1 MLVIPMAERKKGRGD
16 RAHIHGQRFDAYLSA
31 NRKRADIKDL
41 QTGSMILLVD
51 LGDVEELAVIAIDA
65 QAGLPW
71 KDVPTSR
78 FRPSG
83 HPDRDGIDLLDIR
96 DRRRFG
102 SLDRNALEELQLLA
116 IELID
121 MMIGQG

>member
-1 MLVIPMAERKKGRGD
+1 MFVILMAERKKGRAD
-16 RAHIHGQRFDAYLSA
+16 RVHIHGQRFDAYLSA

-41 QTGSMILLVD
+41 ETGSIILLLD
-51 LGDVEELAVIAIDA
+51 LGDIEELAVIAADA
-65 QAGLPW
+65 QAGLSW

-102 SLDRNALEELQLLA
+102 SLKRQALEELQLLA

-121 MMIGQG
+121 MMMGRR